1 MITHKAT
8 VKLFGALY
16 SITGEGEPTTATAGV
31 LGDIYLDTDADSLT
45 YGNTW
50 MLSEIDG
57 SEYTWTLDNREDA
70 RINLAIERVEQD
82 YLRMRGKPFDKD
94 DAGDIVYP
102 PGAAGVAAEMALYV
116 LGITQ
121 GRGAAS
127 EGVADN
133 SKSYEKKYAG
143 YPVSLVAQVERFV
156 GVV

>member
-16 SITGEGEPTTATAGV
+16 SVTGEGAPTTSTAGV
-31 LGDIYLDTDADSLT
+31 LGDIYLDTDADSAT
-45 YGNTW
+45 YGETW
-50 MLSEIDG
+50 RLSEIDG
-57 SEYTWTLDNREDA
+57 STYIWTLDNREDA

-82 YLRMRGKPFDKD
+82 YLRMRGKPFAKD
-94 DAGDIVYP
+94 DAGEIVYP
-102 PGAAGVAAEMALYV
+102 AGAAGVAAEMALYV

-121 GRGAAS
+121 GRGTTS

-143 YPVSLVAQVERFV
+143 YPLSLVAQVERFV
-156 GVV
+156 SVV